1 MTITENVPGT
11 STAASAASTVP
22 ASAGVVPAQRAH
34 GRTPAGGRER
44 LVVVGNGMAGMRAVE
59 EILARHGGDLFDI
72 TVFGDEPYGNYNRI
86 LLSNVLAGADTEDE
100 IFLNTPEWYAENGI
114 RLRAGARVTGL
125 DRYARVVTIEDGA
138 VAPYDKLIIATGSR
152 SFIPPI
158 KGLAGPDGRLP
169 GGVFAFRTIDDCR
182 AMIGFAEGRRTAAV
196 IGGGLLGLEAAR
208 GLQTYG
214 LEVHVIDAAP
224 TLMNQQLCAEA
235 GGILRRGVEELGITV
250 HPGART
256 AQILLADD
264 ETGHE
269 TDDQTGGD
277 AGGGTGESAGLGRA
291 VGLEFADGSRLDVDM
306 IVVAAG
312 IRPNVDIG
320 LRGGL
325 TVERGIVTDDQ
336 MRSVD
341 DPDIYVVGEC
351 AQHRGQVYGL
361 VAPLWEQATVL
372 AEHITGSD
380 LDAAY
385 HGSKTATKL
394 KVAGVAV
401 AAMGLKDAEHPDDE
415 VVRFVEPR
423 RGVYKSVII
432 RDGKLVGATLLG
444 DTAKSASLIQAFDN
458 GLPLPDERLQLLFD
472 IGLPA
477 AEVGAAEMADDAQV
491 CNCNGV
497 SKGKIVACVKGGMKT
512 VPGVMNATRAGKGCG
527 SCKLLVKEIVEWA
540 ADGEVEEDLS
550 ANWYVPGVPLD
561 KPALMA
567 AVRERNLRS
576 VSAVFAALAPDGKED
591 AASKMALTSLL
602 RIVWGSDF
610 IDERDGRF
618 INDRVHANIQKD
630 GTFSVVPMIA
640 GGVTSPDELR
650 RIADVAEKYDVPMV
664 KITGGQRIDLLG
676 VRKEDLP
683 KVWADLDMPSGHAYG
698 KSFRT
703 VKTCVGKDF
712 CRFGVGDSTALGVAI
727 EQRYHGLESPGKLKL
742 AVNGCPRNC
751 AEGLIKDVGVVAID
765 GGRWEIYIGGAGGAH
780 VRKGDL
786 LATVGSPE
794 EVMMLTGRFLQ
805 YYRENAKWL
814 ERTYTFVPR
823 VGIEKIRAVI
833 VDDAE
838 GIAADLDARIQESI
852 DAYVDPW
859 LEREQPATAG
869 QFRTSLPLITLPQVP
884 VR

>member
-1 MTITENVPGT
+1 MTITENTPITPSRTGT
-11 STAASAASTVP
+11 SPAAKAISA
-22 ASAGVVPAQRAH
+22 VPAQREH
-34 GRTPAGGRER
+34 RQTPAGGRQR
-44 LVVVGNGMAGMRAVE
+44 LVVVGNGMAGIRAVE
-59 EILARHGGDLFDI
+59 EILARGGADLFEV

-100 IFLNTPEWYAENGI
+100 IFLNTPEWYTDNGI
-114 RLRAGARVTGL
+114 RLRAGTRVTGL
-125 DRYARVVTIEDGA
+125 DRYARVVATEDGT
-138 VAPYDKLIIATGSR
+138 VTPYDKLIIATGSR

-158 KGLAGPDGRLP
+158 KGLTGPDGQLP

-182 AMIGFAEGRRTAAV
+182 SMIAFAGGRRTAAV

-256 AQILLADD
+256 AQVLLAAD
-264 ETGHE
+264 ETGDGE
-269 TDDQTGGD
+269 TDGGA
-277 AGGGTGESAGLGRA
+277 AGDGGGLGRA
-291 VGLEFADGSRLDVDM
+291 VGLEFADGTRLDVDM

-312 IRPNVDIG
+312 IRPNVDVG

-341 DPDIYVVGEC
+341 DPDVYVVGEC

-372 AEHITGSD
+372 AEHITGVNP
-380 LDAAY
+380 DAAY

-423 RGVYKSVII
+423 QGVYKSVVI

-444 DTAKSASLIQAFDN
+444 DTAKSASLIQAFDH
-458 GLPLPDERLQLLFD
+458 GLPLPEERLKLLFD

-477 AEVGAAEMADDAQV
+477 AEVGAAEMADEAQV

-527 SCKLLVKEIVEWA
+527 SCKTLVKEIVEWA
-540 ADGEVEEDLS
+540 ADGDVEDDPS
-550 ANWYVPGVPLD
+550 ANWYVPGVPMD
-561 KPALMA
+561 KPTLMA
-567 AVRERNLRS
+567 AVREQELRS
-576 VSAVFAALAPDGKED
+576 VSAVFAALAPDGRED

-602 RIVWGSDF
+602 RIVWGGDF
-610 IDERDGRF
+610 VDERDGRF

-650 RIADVAEKYDVPMV
+650 RIADVAEKYSVPMV

-786 LATVGSPE
+786 LATVDSPE
-794 EVMMLTGRFLQ
+794 EVMTLTGRFLQ
-805 YYRENAKWL
+805 YYRENGKWL

-823 VGIEKIRAVI
+823 VGIEKIRAVV
-833 VDDAE
+833 VDDTE

-852 DAYVDPW
+852 DAYRDPW
-859 LEREQPATAG
+859 LERDEPATPG
-869 QFRTSLPLITLPQVP
+869 QFRASLPLVSLPRVP